1 MDIKQIYREET
12 NLEPHFDVG
21 LDCITC
27 FSIEYVKWLE
37 AKLTLTH
44 DVKSDS
50 EQCDTHFVGRTFFAL
65 YESSSGT
72 RHDRMM
78 FVNEGL
84 NDKGFFDWVQSERVK
99 IEKDKKTA
107 VCIMDCNVI

>member
-50 EQCDTHFVGRTFFAL
+50 ELLLRDCSTC
-65 YESSSGT
+65 GT
-72 RHDRMM
+72 YD
-78 FVNEGL
+78 
-84 NDKGFFDWVQSERVK
+84 
-99 IEKDKKTA
+99 IA
-107 VCIMDCNVI
+107 DCNNCTDFDNWRKKQ

>member
-37 AKLTLTH
+37 AKLTLT
-44 DVKSDS
+44 DDAPSNCVETDN
-50 EQCDTHFVGRTFFAL
+50 F
-65 YESSSGT
+65 
-72 RHDRMM
+72 
-78 FVNEGL
+78 
-84 NDKGFFDWVQSERVK
+84 RVYLPK
-99 IEKDKKTA
+99 DDENVVIIEDYFQEKKTIDI
-107 VCIMDCNVI
+107 VDFNNLMSVLFSVQDY

>member
-50 EQCDTHFVGRTFFAL
+50 EQLMNRCSVCGIHKHPVAGAKCKASNCL
-65 YESSSGT
+65 
-72 RHDRMM
+72 
-78 FVNEGL
+78 NE
-84 NDKGFFDWVQSERVK
+84 N
-99 IEKDKKTA
+99 
-107 VCIMDCNVI
+107 

>member
-37 AKLTLTH
+37 AKLTLTD
-44 DVKSDS
+44 DVKIDS
-50 EQCDTHFVGRTFFAL
+50 ELLSCPNTSCPIIRYDNGESYCTKCDYT
-65 YESSSGT
+65 
-72 RHDRMM
+72 D
-78 FVNEGL
+78 
-84 NDKGFFDWVQSERVK
+84 
-99 IEKDKKTA
+99 
-107 VCIMDCNVI
+107 